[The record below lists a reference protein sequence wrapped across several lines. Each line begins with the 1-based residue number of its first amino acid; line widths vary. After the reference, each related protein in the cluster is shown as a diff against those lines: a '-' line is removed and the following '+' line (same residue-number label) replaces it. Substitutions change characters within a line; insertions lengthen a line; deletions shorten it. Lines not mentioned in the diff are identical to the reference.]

1 MKLGVVCIFIALAS
15 DSSLQ
20 KRFQK
25 GLDAIKPLIILP
37 HLTFNYCFY
46 TCGANTPVASNH
58 VSHATPPAFLL
69 PCVAPGFHS
78 STTQQDPSW
87 GLTVPPSRNHS
98 PIEVHRIPEGAAAPG
113 SCADKDMGQS
123 RGIWGTLAEE
133 MRKSLLDG
141 GLKKIPLSPVLTRLL
156 GRNMLSL
163 MCCHQN
169 GYWKGKSDLFILC
182 SSQQLF

>member
-1 MKLGVVCIFIALAS
+1 MAARRMELGVVCIFIALAS

-46 TCGANTPVASNH
+46 TCGANTPVVSNH

-78 STTQQDPSW
+78 STTQQSPSW
-87 GLTVPPSRNHS
+87 DLQFLH
-98 PIEVHRIPEGAAAPG
+98 PITTA
-113 SCADKDMGQS
+113 
-123 RGIWGTLAEE
+123 L
-133 MRKSLLDG
+133 
-141 GLKKIPLSPVLTRLL
+141 
-156 GRNMLSL
+156 
-163 MCCHQN
+163 
-169 GYWKGKSDLFILC
+169 
-182 SSQQLF
+182 